1 MSQRVY
7 ACDGINQDLRE
18 PFTQRIMRGNLRK
31 FLILGGSLIAFS
43 TPFGGPTVVLD
54 EPSMLASISAEHAA
68 VPAN

>member
-1 MSQRVY
+1 M
-7 ACDGINQDLRE
+7 RE

-43 TPFGGPTVVLD
+43 TPFGGPSAVLD
-54 EPSMLASISAEHAA
+54 EPSVLASIYAVHAA